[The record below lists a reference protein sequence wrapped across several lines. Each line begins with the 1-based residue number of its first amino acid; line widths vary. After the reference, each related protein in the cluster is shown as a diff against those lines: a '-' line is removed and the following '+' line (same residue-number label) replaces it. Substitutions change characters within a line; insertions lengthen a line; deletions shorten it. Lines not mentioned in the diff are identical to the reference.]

1 MALLLGDRGAGA
13 LEAAARKADGGAYRA
28 ILGPIGK
35 RIEKKLPLQRS
46 GNSQRPPIGAED
58 GTTWIVTDGS
68 VGMEAQ
74 GIAVAFLPTRG
85 DRACRSLPTFE
96 SALARRNRL
105 LQHRI
110 DVVVGPEQERIEH
123 AHLQAA
129 ICGRFLQTSQREIVH
144 MVGVAYAAPP
154 STNDGPINTTEVRH
168 SHKDT
173 AFIGENSRRLL

>member
-1 MALLLGDRGAGA
+1 MALLLDDRGAV
-13 LEAAARKADGGAYRA
+13 RV
-28 ILGPIGK
+28 
-35 RIEKKLPLQRS
+35 RS
-46 GNSQRPPIGAED
+46 GSAEGRWRCSSRNFRTYWEKNRKEVD
-58 GTTWIVTDGS
+58 PGS

-129 ICGRFLQTSQREIVH
+129 ICGHFLQTS
-144 MVGVAYAAPP
+144 
-154 STNDGPINTTEVRH
+154 
-168 SHKDT
+168 
-173 AFIGENSRRLL
+173 